1 MLKKIFFLFSIS
13 FFITE
18 ISAQGCSDAGLC
30 SISGLK
36 NIDKQSTNNRITFGN
51 SVGLGEQ
58 GVLVINP
65 YIQYER
71 RINNH
76 WGVQGKVTSQI
87 ASGNLGTA
95 YGLGD
100 FYFTSTYTTK
110 VKKGTMTFLLG
121 AKIFTNQADLT
132 TQYGLGIPMVYQSS
146 LGTIDIISGI
156 NYSIKNW
163 RFNLGFQQPIT
174 GYNLN
179 TFLPN
184 DWAGRFDPA
193 LGRVVSNPLYQDA
206 KLYVPTNHLDRR
218 ADALFNVTY
227 NINSIKNLNIILG
240 LLNIY
245 HLGEDTYVDPNSM
258 NGSTEPIPIKG
269 SDGLTLNGTVT
280 LWYRINK
287 KISIGCLFG
296 TPFLVRDVRP
306 DGLTRSV
313 VFAPELV
320 FNF

>member
-1 MLKKIFFLFSIS
+1 MIKKIITLGSIVL
-13 FFITE
+13 IALE
-18 ISAQGCSDAGLC
+18 INAQGCSDAGLC

-36 NIDKQSTNNRITFGN
+36 NIDKQSTNNRLTFGN

-71 RINNH
+71 RINKH

-95 YGLGD
+95 SGLGD
-100 FYFTSTYTTK
+100 FYFSSTYTTNL
-110 VKKGTMTFLLG
+110 KKGTLTFLLG
-121 AKIFTNQADLT
+121 TKIFTNQADLT
-132 TQYGLGIPMVYQSS
+132 TEYGLGVPMVYQSS

-156 NYSIKNW
+156 NYSIDNW
-163 RFNLGFQQPIT
+163 RFAVGFQQPIT
-174 GYNLN
+174 GFNLN

-193 LGRVVSNPLYQDA
+193 LGRIVTNPLYNDA
-206 KLYVPTNHLDRR
+206 KLYDPTNHLDRR
-218 ADALFNVTY
+218 ADALFNVSY
-227 NINSIKNLNIILG
+227 NFDRIKNLNIILG

-245 HLGEDTYVDPNSM
+245 HLGEDTYVDPNSQG
-258 NGSTEPIPIKG
+258 GSNEPISIKG
-269 SDGLTLNGTVT
+269 SDGLTINGTVT

-320 FNF
+320 FSF